1 MYVPARPPPLFL
13 LLLPGLG
20 LGLGCVHTPG
30 PASVAESYARAL
42 EEGRLAEAYALT
54 DGAPEGQQAFFERYA
69 TPEARRAR
77 AAEVR
82 VAQATLRAEGPSL
95 SMVQRGTGWQV
106 IEVAPEEAARAALE
120 RFLSSV
126 EAGEWAT
133 AWSLLAGPVRSR
145 YTPERL
151 RSDFERE
158 PLAAERVRRAR
169 LVLQGPVRLEEGEA
183 LLPLGG
189 EAAVRLVLEGGEYR
203 VAALE

>member
-1 MYVPARPPPLFL
+1 ML
-13 LLLPGLG
+13 LLLSLC
-20 LGLGCVHTPG
+20 LGLGCAHAPG

-54 DGAPEGQQAFFERYA
+54 EGAPEGQQAFFQRYA
-69 TPEARRAR
+69 TPESRQAR

-82 VAQATLRAEGPSL
+82 AAQASLRAEGPSL
-95 SMVQRGTGWQV
+95 RMAQRGTDWRV
-106 IEVAPEEAARAALE
+106 VEVAPEEAARAVLE
-120 RFLSSV
+120 RFLSAV

-151 RSDFERE
+151 RSDYERE

-169 LVLQGPVRLEEGEA
+169 LALQGPVRLEEGEA
-183 LLPLGG
+183 QLPLGG
-189 EAAVRLVLEGGEYR
+189 EAAVRLVLEGGVYR
-203 VAALE
+203 VAAME

>member
-1 MYVPARPPPLFL
+1 MSVPARCFSLFL
-13 LLLPGLG
+13 LLGLY
-20 LGLGCVHTPG
+20 LGLGCAHAPG

-42 EEGRLAEAYALT
+42 EQGRLAEAYALT
-54 DGAPEGQQAFFERYA
+54 QGAPEGQQAFLERYA

-82 VAQATLRAEGPSL
+82 AAQASLRAEGPSL
-95 SMVQRGTGWQV
+95 SMVQRGRAWRV
-106 IEVAPEEAARAALE
+106 VEVAPEEAARAVLE
-120 RFLSSV
+120 RFLSAV

-151 RSDFERE
+151 RSDYERE

-169 LVLQGPVRLEEGEA
+169 LALEGSVRLEEGEA
-183 LLPLGG
+183 RLPLDG

-203 VAALE
+203 VAAME